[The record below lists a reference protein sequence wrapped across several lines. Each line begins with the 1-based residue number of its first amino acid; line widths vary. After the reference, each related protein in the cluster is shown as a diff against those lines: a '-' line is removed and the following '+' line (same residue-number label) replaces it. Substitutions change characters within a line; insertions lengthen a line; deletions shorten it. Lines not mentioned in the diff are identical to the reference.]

1 MGRKGQARIIEALI
15 TVVMVIA
22 VQFMIVGFYQSLS
35 YREPSELE
43 HYARE
48 ILNALRERGVFER
61 IGNPTWEYELRT
73 LLDTLMPSYIFYN
86 LTIIGT
92 SGGNVVKVSNIE
104 GLDYTAFSEF
114 YTVRQT
120 YTLSVPS
127 FNETKKRRPVDVILL
142 IDRSG
147 SMNDELPSQPG
158 VTKLEALKDAIVEL
172 LNAGIF
178 DPSMDRIGIVTYSTS
193 ESPYHNP
200 DRPPD
205 AWDSPPLGHSLT
217 NDTNILQQ
225 IVLGKDFKADGG
237 TNMAEGIL
245 YAIYNLNG
253 TRGAE
258 PRPEAIKA
266 IVLMTDGVANV
277 DKNREY
283 CGHFDEGLDG
293 YGKAYG
299 GRMYALEMANEAAK
313 QGIKIYTIGFGEKG
327 VEYDFYEEFLK
338 VVKTERYYHA
348 RTGEELTNA
357 YKEIAMELTS
367 QYYTDVDI
375 ILVELTLAKE

>member
-61 IGNPTWEYELRT
+61 IGDPTWEYELRT

-92 SGGNVVKVSNIE
+92 SGGNVIKISNIE

-120 YTLSVPS
+120 YTLSVPV
-127 FNETKKRRPVDVILL
+127 FNETMKRRPVDVILL

-158 VTKLEALKDAIVEL
+158 VTKIEALKTALLEFFEEIQKDATF
-172 LNAGIF
+172 N
-178 DPSMDRIGIVTYSTS
+178 PSMDRIGIVTYSS
-193 ESPYHNP
+193 
-200 DRPPD
+200 D
-205 AWDSPPLGHSLT
+205 AWDNLSLGHMLT
-217 NDTNILQQ
+217 NDLNALED
-225 IVLGKDFKADGG
+225 IVRGLDAQGG
-237 TNMAEGIL
+237 TNMGKGIL

-253 TRGAE
+253 TQGAGYRE
-258 PRPEAIKA
+258 ESVKA
-266 IVLMTDGVANV
+266 IFLMTDGVANI
-277 DKNREY
+277 DKYGRY
-283 CGHFDEGLDG
+283 CGDFDDG
-293 YGKAYG
+293 VGGSGPAYG

-313 QGIKIYTIGFGEKG
+313 QGIKIYTMGFGEKG
-327 VEYDFYEEFLK
+327 VRYGFYEEFLK

-348 RTGEELTNA
+348 RTGDELRDA
-357 YKEIAMELTS
+357 YVDALRDLTS
-367 QYYTDVDI
+367 QYHAEVDI